1 MRFKRHLEIE
11 HGLKAID
18 VVALINVLFL
28 LLIFLML
35 APIFIVRSGISV
47 SLPTALT
54 SEAVSSENIE
64 IIITKDNAVYLNN
77 LAVSLPELKDF
88 LRDFSKRSGSVLIKA
103 DKAAALGMAVK
114 IWDLCRQQSITR
126 INIATDQE

>member
-1 MRFKRHLEIE
+1 MKFKRHLEIE
-11 HGLKAID
+11 QGLKAID
-18 VVALINVLFL
+18 VVALINLLFL

-54 SEAVSSENIE
+54 SEALSSENIE
-64 IIITKDNAVYLNN
+64 IIISKDNAVYLNN

-88 LRDFSKRSGSVLIKA
+88 LRDFSKRNGSVLIKA

-114 IWDLCRQQSITR
+114 IWDLCRQQSIMR
-126 INIATDQE
+126 INIATDQK